1 MPEDYPVSQLMA
13 DIMAVLQDNLPYV
26 IPAAILC
33 AVVAFILQWFFYAVD
48 VGGWTFG
55 RRK

>member
-1 MPEDYPVSQLMA
+1 MPTEYPVEQLMA
-13 DIMAVLQDNLPYV
+13 DLMAAFADNIPYI

-33 AVVAFILQWFFYAVD
+33 AVVSFILQWFFYAVD
-48 VGGWTFG
+48 IGGWTFG